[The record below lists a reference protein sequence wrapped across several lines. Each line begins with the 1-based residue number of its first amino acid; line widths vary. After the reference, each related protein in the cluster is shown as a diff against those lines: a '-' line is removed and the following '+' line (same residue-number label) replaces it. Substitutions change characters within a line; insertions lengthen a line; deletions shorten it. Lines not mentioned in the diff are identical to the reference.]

1 MLFPLAMAQFIAS
14 YDSSSMNVAI
24 SNIVQDLHTT
34 VTGVQ
39 TAITIFTL
47 TMAALMIPG
56 SKLSDI
62 AGRKICFVVGIMI
75 YGTGALITSLSPSL
89 GFMLLG
95 WSLLEGI
102 GSALMI
108 PPIYIITTVSFPDI
122 KSRARAFALI
132 SAMAGMG
139 SASGPLIGG
148 IITSTITWKAS
159 FASEVIICIIILS
172 LSSRIIESRRE
183 GPKSKL
189 DIFGTILSAAGLVSI
204 VLGLLQ
210 AGNYGWLRS
219 RKNFYIGNTLILEQG
234 SISPVILFAGAG
246 VIFLIW
252 FYFHIRS
259 MERRKKEPLLS
270 TKLFHNRAADLGL
283 VTQNVQWLIMIGTFF
298 IISVYLQVSREISA
312 IETGIV
318 LTPATAGLLI
328 ASSRAGTLAR
338 KHPQRSIIISGFV
351 VTITGIILNLLL
363 VRVDR
368 SLLYF
373 VPGLFLIGAG
383 VGLMLTASVNVVQ
396 SSVPERDQGEISG
409 LSRSVSNLGS
419 SLGTAVAGAVLISSL
434 ISGISTLTDDNTVL
448 NTSQKEQIKAAASK
462 DITALSDTQVE
473 SALKGQPLDVVE
485 AVVQINAEARNRA
498 LARAQVSIALI
509 GFIGLLAAVMLPR
522 R

>member
-1 MLFPLAMAQFIAS
+1 
-14 YDSSSMNVAI
+14 
-24 SNIVQDLHTT
+24 
-34 VTGVQ
+34 
-39 TAITIFTL
+39 
-47 TMAALMIPG
+47 
-56 SKLSDI
+56 
-62 AGRKICFVVGIMI
+62 
-75 YGTGALITSLSPSL
+75 
-89 GFMLLG
+89 
-95 WSLLEGI
+95 
-102 GSALMI
+102 
-108 PPIYIITTVSFPDI
+108 
-122 KSRARAFALI
+122 
-132 SAMAGMG
+132 
-139 SASGPLIGG
+139 
-148 IITSTITWKAS
+148 
-159 FASEVIICIIILS
+159 
-172 LSSRIIESRRE
+172 
-183 GPKSKL
+183 
-189 DIFGTILSAAGLVSI
+189 
-204 VLGLLQ
+204 
-210 AGNYGWLRS
+210 
-219 RKNFYIGNTLILEQG
+219 
-234 SISPVILFAGAG
+234 
-246 VIFLIW
+246 
-252 FYFHIRS
+252 